1 MEFSLNQ
8 MRLTK
13 TLKFKLRGLIDHEK
27 YVLNQTRRQFRK
39 SVNFYLYQIQKK
51 SSITRTDYKKEYQ
64 EARNIFQLNSALVQQ
79 SEAFAINQYKSYKN
93 NENNDRFPHFSSFVD
108 VRYDNRTITFKE
120 ENEETHELKITLATT
135 QSRVEATLQ
144 GGKYCF
150 EEFQAGKFC
159 DARLR
164 RQNGEWYLKIHVKR
178 EAEIQDAR
186 EAEYYIG
193 IDLGVNNLTTIAVQN
208 RKGEVVETKFFDGS
222 YVSEKKRRFNAKR
235 REYMRKGLW
244 SKLKQTRGKEKRFI
258 KDVNHKIS
266 KYIKDLCEKYK
277 NSTVVMENLDGIRDG
292 MNFNSKQNRRLHNWS
307 FGQLQEYI
315 IYKAHEAG
323 SSYRRVPPFNTSQ
336 VCGSCFGFID
346 RSSENKIVGACETCK
361 QEVLNVDL
369 NAAVNI
375 IQRLWYYI
383 TRDIYEDTASQT
395 ELREFS
401 SEGSKL
407 ELHQG
412 SFDGKAD
419 TAAIDSKNQLVSSL
433 SLSLP

>member
-1 MEFSLNQ
+1 MK
-8 MRLTK
+8 LTK
-13 TLKFKLRGLIDHEK
+13 TLKFKLEGLTEHEK

-51 SSITRTDYKKEYQ
+51 GSTTRTDYKEEYQ
-64 EARNIFQLNSALVQQ
+64 EARDIFQLNSALVQQ
-79 SEAFAINQYKSYKN
+79 SEAFAINQYKSFKN
-93 NENNDRFPHFSSFVD
+93 NDNNNWFPHFSSFVD

-120 ENEETHELKITLATT
+120 ENEKTNELEISLATT
-135 QSRVEATLQ
+135 QSRVEVTLQ
-144 GGKYCF
+144 GGEYHF

-164 RQNGEWYLKIHVKR
+164 RKNGEWFLKVHIER
-178 EAEIQDAR
+178 EAEISKAKDS
-186 EAEYYIG
+186 EFYIG
-193 IDLGVNNLTTIAVQN
+193 VDLGVNNLATVAVQN
-208 RKGEVVETKFFDGS
+208 REGEVVETKFFDGS

-244 SKLKQTRGKEKRFI
+244 SKLKETRGKEKRFI

-266 KYIKDLCEKYK
+266 KYIKDLCEKYED
-277 NSTVVMENLDGIRDG
+277 STVVLENLDGIRNNIDY
-292 MNFNSKQNRRLHNWS
+292 SRKQNRRLHSWS
-307 FGQLQEYI
+307 FGQLQEFI

-323 SSYRRVPPFNTSQ
+323 SSYRRVPPFNTSK

-346 RSSENKIVGACETCK
+346 RSSENKVVGACETCK

-375 IQRLWYYI
+375 TRRLWYYI
-383 TRDIYEDTASQT
+383 IRDNLEDTASQT

-401 SEGSKL
+401 SEDLKSKS
-407 ELHQG
+407 HQG
-412 SFDGKAD
+412 SADGKAD
-419 TAAIDSKNQLVSSL
+419 TAAIDASHQLVSSL

>member
-1 MEFSLNQ
+1 MK
-8 MRLTK
+8 LTK
-13 TLKFKLRGLIDHEK
+13 TLKFKVEGLTSDEK

-39 SVNFYLYQIQKK
+39 SVNFYLHQIQKK
-51 SSITRTDYKKEYQ
+51 CSTTRTDYKEEYQ
-64 EARNIFQLNSALVQQ
+64 EARDLFQLNSALVQQ
-79 SEAFAINQYKSYKN
+79 SEAFAINQYKSFKN
-93 NENNDRFPHFSSFVD
+93 NDNNNWFPHFESFVD

-120 ENEETHELKITLATT
+120 ENEETSEIKVSLATT

-144 GGKYCF
+144 GGEYCF

-164 RQNGEWYLKIHVKR
+164 RQDGEWYLKVHVKR
-178 EAEIQDAR
+178 EAEIQDAK
-186 EAEYYIG
+186 ESEYYIG
-193 IDLGVNNLTTIAVQN
+193 VDLGINNLATIAVQN
-208 RKGEVVETKFFDGS
+208 REGKVIETKFFDGS

-244 SKLKQTRGKEKRFI
+244 SKLRTTRGKEKRFI

-266 KYIKDLCEKYK
+266 KYIKDLCEKYE
-277 NSTVVMENLDGIRDG
+277 NSTVVLENLDGIR
-292 MNFNSKQNRRLHNWS
+292 NSIDYSKKQNRRLHNWS
-307 FGQLQEYI
+307 FAQLQEFI

-323 SSYRRVPPFNTSQ
+323 SSYRRVPPFNTSK
-336 VCGSCFGFID
+336 VCRSCFEEVS
-346 RSSENKIVGACETCK
+346 RSSENYSTGACKACK
-361 QEVLNVDL
+361 QKVLNVDL

-383 TRDIYEDTASQT
+383 TRDAYEDTASQT

-401 SEGSKL
+401 SEGSKP

-419 TAAIDSKNQLVSSL
+419 TAAVDAEHQLVSSL